1 LGYSFQVVKL
11 IQNDVICNGAA
22 VRGVRLDGTG
32 CRLAGPKGE
41 QLGRLGTSTA
51 ATPVPTEAI
60 STVQAT
66 TGEPEVT
73 TTIGAEVIREAARR
87 TAVTMNGE
95 AIAPMAP
102 HQGISTVVDTGEQ
115 ATTEKAGILLTI
127 ELEQEEGTTTV
138 VPAFTTNIFLQ
149 GATEKT
155 RKKIVAAK

>member
-1 LGYSFQVVKL
+1 
-11 IQNDVICNGAA
+11 
-22 VRGVRLDGTG
+22 
-32 CRLAGPKGE
+32 
-41 QLGRLGTSTA
+41 
-51 ATPVPTEAI
+51 VPTEAI